1 MAESSNGIQ
10 GSLKGPRHGFGS
22 LLRHFRER
30 AGRSGNSLAHE
41 VQLDPSFLWRLEKGE
56 REPPA
61 AEVVKR
67 IAAALRLSLFE
78 ENRLLFS
85 AGLAP
90 VSLEQLGDWDAA
102 LQDVVDVLTDA
113 RLNPAQRA
121 AFRDVLHTMARHWG
135 RVERDGTS
143 SEGAGF
149 ASLRVVPS
157 TTPDDAAGRPS

>member
-1 MAESSNGIQ
+1 M
-10 GSLKGPRHGFGS
+10 R
-22 LLRHFRER
+22 RFRER

-67 IAAALRLSLFE
+67 IASALRLSLFE

-102 LQDVVDVLTDA
+102 LQDVVDVLTDT

-135 RVERDGTS
+135 RGETGGTALGGAGTS
-143 SEGAGF
+143 
-149 ASLRVVPS
+149 SLRVVPS
-157 TTPDDAAGRPS
+157 TPGKEGE